1 MAAITIPD
9 ALRAYLPKHLKPEQL
24 WVNYN
29 PHADS
34 LTVYFNGA
42 PTPSIWDGVDDHAF
56 IGFSINDDTRVTG
69 VKIAHF
75 STWLLV
81 PGQSSRVLEPA

>member
-9 ALRAYLPKHLKPEQL
+9 SLKTYFPKHLKPEQL

-42 PTPSIWDGVDDHAF
+42 PMPSVWDDVDAHAF
-56 IGFSINDDTRVTG
+56 VGFSITDDTLVTG
-69 VKIAHF
+69 VKIEQF
-75 STWLLV
+75 TTWLLV
-81 PGQSSRVLEPA
+81 PDQSGRVLEPA

>member
-1 MAAITIPD
+1 MAAITIPEP
-9 ALRAYLPKHLKPEQL
+9 LKMYFPKHLKPEQL

-42 PTPSIWDGVDDHAF
+42 PTPSVWDDVDDHAF
-56 IGFSINDDTRVTG
+56 IGFSINDDTLVTG
-69 VKIAHF
+69 VKIEHF
-75 STWLLV
+75 TTWLLV
-81 PGQSSRVLEPA
+81 PGQSSRVLEAA